1 MEISIFN
8 HPTQVTQT
16 QYRHLRK
23 LISDIVHQPPL
34 RPSADSPPA
43 NFQLRAI
50 DNNNPA
56 RLTKRKRELSQ
67 AVQPHWALTLPT
79 IALGNALL
87 ELLNQHSA
95 PNQHGFSPQVSFRQS
110 TLNTR
115 PFYKT
120 RRPTIKRPDRGL
132 IASLRNTPYISHPP
146 ELVAEE
152 EEEEEDE
159 NQLIDQLTLSNTP
172 AHLASI
178 DYGRLTDHSQR
189 ALFRSEYQIC
199 FKGFKD
205 RASVL
210 IDSSTPQIIIRRVYQ
225 DREDQLTLIDSKTV
239 NRIEAD
245 HLVVLLF
252 LDYPPTL
259 QSTPHVEAAESIRS
273 TVSGMSYLKA
283 RQVLS
288 DNSGEPFIKTRRS
301 AFDDDQMR
309 IASFASQ
316 LIRLTFLD
324 ESQASK
330 FLGQCAKLVVPN
342 SIPIRRE
349 LASTPAYTSANL
361 ARLNSIMPDLD
372 LIVSFQLEYLLYSCL
387 LNPIEIVQLRQW
399 VVDLDPALAER
410 ILIRLGSDLTQQQ
423 RPQPASDDRQGQVAS
438 GHRNQNLLLFPA
450 ALAHKFQHAKAM
462 VDVKTVQRSEER
474 VQREGIFKCRT
485 VTITPTSLVLDG
497 PCAEQGN
504 SILRFYDFNSAF
516 IRVAL
521 REEDGAPHRWDRNVD
536 LPEFF
541 SHRYRPLANCLLL
554 AGRQFE
560 FLCYSASA
568 LRSHQAW
575 FVCPF
580 IHRGELITATKIR
593 NRIGSFPKVI
603 NIPARYMAR
612 VGQAFTTTRK
622 AVTLQPSQIKLI
634 EDVERNGSVFTDGV
648 GTISLS
654 LAKKVEHA
662 LAGPTGSK
670 PPTELQASCYQ
681 IRLGGY
687 KGMLSLDTT
696 LEGDIVQLRPSMKK
710 FEGESYT
717 LDIAEKF
724 DRPFP
729 AFLNRQ
735 LIKILEDLGISGQ
748 VFLDAQAETV
758 AMVENSQ
765 GSMNRSSLV
774 MERAGL
780 GSAVELPQILKQLG
794 RLMDSDR
801 PEEIRCS
808 FVQDSLDLLA
818 VHCLRELKYNTRI
831 PLPESFNLVGVA
843 DEDGCLLENQV
854 FVPIQLP
861 GQRKYCLKGRFAIA
875 RSPCLHPGDIQVV
888 YAIGDPPVGSRR
900 LASLVNCVV
909 FPVIGK
915 RSLPSCLAGGDLDGD
930 LYTIIT
936 DPQMVPDSRRI
947 YQPGSY
953 ESGQMK
959 TTESPCTIHDGID
972 FFFHYIL
979 DNIVGMIANK
989 HAIIADQADEGV
1001 LDRKCLDLAE
1011 LHSQAV
1017 DYPKTGMAVPVT
1029 KLPRCSPKRPDFMC
1043 PEYMFND
1050 HLSDKEKAQQAERTY
1065 PSPKILG
1072 QLFRAIPPEQI
1083 HAYQKRVI
1091 DRGGMN
1097 LIKKSRHRSLD
1108 PDGSI
1113 TWRLRNRLIQEKILR
1128 TCGDKWKDEMGRL
1141 MDEFLLDIDKI
1152 SRIDRLHK
1160 PSCPEPST
1168 EGNRSEALTEIEILL
1183 GLILMDNGKMGKTVK
1198 KDSVRRLQAHTEQ
1211 LFGALKSNISRHHL
1225 SPSPSSPFTL
1235 QALHP
1240 GFQAYRLD
1248 VIGRAWAGWNLVA
1261 SPSSSSDHSDLQR
1274 PFGALSFGL
1283 VCFNLLAS
1291 CINFEK

>member
-1 MEISIFN
+1 TSSIN
-8 HPTQVTQT
+8 HHCGHQQT
-16 QYRHLRK
+16 A
-23 LISDIVHQPPL
+23 HQPTSSSGHRQQQPSQTDQEEEGTQPGRPAPL
-34 RPSADSPPA
+34 G
-43 NFQLRAI
+43 
-50 DNNNPA
+50 
-56 RLTKRKRELSQ
+56 
-67 AVQPHWALTLPT
+67 LTLPT
-79 IALGNALL
+79 IELGNALL

-120 RRPTIKRPDRGL
+120 RRPTIKRPDRDSSPVYATL
-132 IASLRNTPYISHPP
+132 PISPPSRAFDRSTHP
-146 ELVAEE
+146 LH
-152 EEEEEDE
+152 
-159 NQLIDQLTLSNTP
+159 TP

-283 RQVLS
+283 RQVMS

-541 SHRYRPLANCLLL
+541 SHRYRPLANCLPL
-554 AGRQFE
+554 AGRSFE

-696 LEGDIVQLRPSMKK
+696 LEGDIVKLRPSMKK

-979 DNIVGMIANK
+979 DNILMRGVGS
-989 HAIIADQADEGV
+989 Q
-1001 LDRKCLDLAE
+1001 CLDLAE

-1097 LIKKSRHRSLD
+1097 LIKKSRHISLD

-1128 TCGDKWKDEMGRL
+1128 TCGDKWKDEMGKL

-1198 KDSVRRLQAHTEQ
+1198 KDSVRRLQAHTDQ

-1225 SPSPSSPFTL
+1225 SPSPSSPFDR

-1240 GFQAYRLD
+1240 GFQAYRMD

-1261 SPSSSSDHSDLQR
+1261 SPSSSSVHSDLQP